1 MPMTPRQLIEALSD
15 CGILGNEDATEL
27 SRGYEST
34 DPSDTGNS
42 AAGDPDSTA
51 TSALGEQTQSLAR
64 QLIETG
70 KATRFQVRAILAGA
84 SKGLRIGDYIVIDR
98 IGGGGMGSV
107 YKARHRIM
115 KRVVALKLLPR
126 AATDNPR
133 LVQRFYREV
142 EAAAALTHPNI
153 VTAYDAG
160 EFKGIHYL
168 VSEYVDGLDLSQ
180 LVKKHG
186 PLPLASAVDYTVQAG
201 RGLTFAHEHGVIHRD
216 VKPGNLLLSR
226 DGKIRV
232 LDMGLARF
240 TEGDQTIS
248 EASLTVTGR
257 LMGTVEY
264 MAPEHAANPKNADHR
279 SDVYALGC
287 TFYRLLTGQ
296 LPYKGETA
304 VELIIAQREQ
314 PTPRLADA
322 VPGVPDAV
330 QQVFEKMLAKL
341 PEDRYQTM
349 AEAVDALAS
358 AARTTKLPAA
368 AAPAFADFDHESD
381 SQVDTRLDSKGGSSL
396 LGELA
401 AANSGVFDPPPASGN
416 ITPSPE
422 PLPAWPEATTHPEAS
437 SGPSIAVMLVL
448 LVVVFAAALGIVYVV
463 SRPAPVD
470 PNPDPPVVVT
480 PPDPVDPEPTD
491 PDPIDPDPVE
501 PEPVDPVDPPL
512 TEFEPLVP
520 GQWRSIFDGER
531 LGRWIP
537 ITRIDATDLA
547 DPVPGEVEID
557 GRQLVL
563 NPGDPLTG
571 VSWFGPMPT
580 DEFEVTVETKIDDAE
595 MLSVAFPVGTERAAI
610 QLDAGNRK
618 AGLYHVDGTD
628 PRDNPMAAIFDGA
641 VAGWHQLR
649 IRVTAQHVQAWL
661 NGQPIA
667 NQDRLESTFGAPDG
681 YHPMHPLS
689 MVASNGSASLRNI
702 RIRTLEPEN
711 EPTDPTDPNK
721 PEGPDKP
728 PVEIVKVLN
737 PSVDWHD
744 MIPSID
750 PQRDARGGNAIWSKE
765 DDALIADSSEPRDL
779 PRSALLIPAQIT
791 GSYQMRFDIDVE
803 RGFGPLVVTLPVDG
817 KRLHLVLDGPTG
829 SGFMAKRA
837 DANAGNRPRG
847 FAERTLPV
855 GGPHAVL
862 IRVSTNNNGRIT
874 AAAKVNGRSVPG
886 WTGTLDELTE
896 LGRRGGE
903 RRGGHAA
910 DAITLRIAAREIS
923 ITDLQINI
931 LPGGRAQ
938 LIPVA
943 ADDPANELIDLP
955 RPDVDD
961 TDAPTDGDRPR
972 PPRDRDG
979 TRPPRQP

>member
-27 SRGYEST
+27 SRGYESA
-34 DPSDTGNS
+34 DAS
-42 AAGDPDSTA
+42 ASGSEDSGPHE

-98 IGGGGMGSV
+98 IGSGGMGSV

-115 KRVVALKLLPR
+115 KRIVALKLLPR

-168 VSEYVDGLDLSQ
+168 VSEFVDGLDLSQ
-180 LVKKHG
+180 LIKKHG
-186 PLPLASAVDYTVQAG
+186 PLPLASAVDYVVQAG

-279 SDVYALGC
+279 SDIYALGC

-349 AEAVDALAS
+349 AEAVDALAT
-358 AARTTKLPAA
+358 AARSTKLPAA
-368 AAPAFADFDHESD
+368 AAPTFADFDYESD
-381 SQVDTRLDSKGGSSL
+381 SQVDTRLDAKGGSSL

-401 AANSGVFDPPPASGN
+401 AANSGVFDPPPAAGN
-416 ITPSPE
+416 PTPSPE
-422 PLPAWPEATTHPEAS
+422 PLPAWPEATTHPETS
-437 SGPSIAVMLVL
+437 SGPSIAVMLLL
-448 LVVVFAAALGIVYVV
+448 LVIVFAAALGVVYVV
-463 SRPAPVD
+463 SRPTPVD
-470 PNPDPPVVVT
+470 PNPEPPIVVT
-480 PPDPVDPEPTD
+480 PPDPVDPEP
-491 PDPIDPDPVE
+491 IE
-501 PEPVDPVDPPL
+501 PEPVDPEPEPIDPAPTVPSL
-512 TEFEPLVP
+512 TEFEPLTP
-520 GQWRSIFDGER
+520 GQWRSIFDGEQ

-557 GRQLVL
+557 GRQIVL
-563 NPGDPLTG
+563 NTGDPLTG

-580 DEFEVTVETKIDDAE
+580 KDFEITVEAKIDDAE
-595 MLSVAFPVGTERAAI
+595 LISVAFPVGTERAAI
-610 QLDAGNRK
+610 QLDADNRK
-618 AGLYHVDGTD
+618 AGLYHIDGTGLHD
-628 PRDNPMAAIFDGA
+628 DPMAAIFDGS

-649 IRVTAQHVQAWL
+649 IRVTEQRVQTWL
-661 NGQPIA
+661 NGQSIA
-667 NQDRLESTFGAPDG
+667 DQERTGSSFGAPEG
-681 YHPMHPLS
+681 FSPMHPLS

-702 RIRTLEPEN
+702 RIRTLEPED
-711 EPTDPTDPNK
+711 EPTDPVDPDK
-721 PEGPDKP
+721 PNGPDKP

-737 PSVDWHD
+737 PSMDWHD
-744 MIPSID
+744 MIPTID
-750 PQRDARGGNAIWSKE
+750 PKRDARGGLTIWSVE
-765 DDALIADSSEPRDL
+765 DNTLIANSDEPRDL

-791 GSYQMRFDIDVE
+791 GSYQMRFDIDVD
-803 RGFGPLVVTLPVDG
+803 RGFGPLIVTLPVDG
-817 KRLHLVLDGPTG
+817 KRLHFVLDGPTG

-847 FAERTLPV
+847 FAQRTLPV

-862 IRVSTNNNGRIT
+862 IRVSTNNGRIT

-910 DAITLRIAAREIS
+910 DAITLRIAAREAS
-923 ITDLQINI
+923 VTNLQINI

-938 LIPVA
+938 LMPVA
-943 ADDPANELIDLP
+943 ADDPADERIDLP
-955 RPDVDD
+955 RPSVNE
-961 TDAPTDGDRPR
+961 TEPPTDGDRPR
-972 PPRDRDG
+972 PLRDRDDS
-979 TRPPRQP
+979 RPPRRP